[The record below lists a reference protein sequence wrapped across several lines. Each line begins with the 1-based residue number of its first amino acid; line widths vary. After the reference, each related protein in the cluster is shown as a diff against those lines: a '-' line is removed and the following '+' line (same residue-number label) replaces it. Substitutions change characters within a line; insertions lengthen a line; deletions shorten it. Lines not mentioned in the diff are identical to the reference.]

1 MKRLLAVIPARG
13 GSKGLPKKNI
23 LQVKNIPLIAWT
35 IIAAQKSQFID
46 RLVVSSDDDD
56 IIDTAINWKC
66 EVPFRRPIEL
76 STDTSS
82 SIEVVLHAVEQLA
95 GYEYVAILQPTS
107 PLRTGGDIDEAFSM
121 LLESGAPSCV
131 SICESKE
138 SPYLMH
144 ALNVNGRI
152 NSLLDPLYGVTR
164 RQDLPKSYVLNGAIY
179 IARVDWLIEFRTFVT
194 TETLGYIMPVE
205 RSIDIDDEIDLE
217 QFRLLVE

>member
-1 MKRLLAVIPARG
+1 MNKLLAVIPARG
-13 GSKGLPKKNI
+13 GSKGLPRKNI
-23 LQVKNIPLIAWT
+23 LRVKNIPLIAWT
-35 IIAAQKSQFID
+35 IIAAHKSKVVD

-56 IIDTAINWKC
+56 IIDAAVKWEC

-76 STDTSS
+76 STDTAS
-82 SIEVVLHAVEQLA
+82 SIEVILHAVEQLP

-107 PLRTGGDIDEAFSM
+107 PLRTGDDIDDAFSM

-152 NSLLDPLYGVTR
+152 NSLLEPLNGVTR
-164 RQDLPKSYVLNGAIY
+164 RQDLPKSYILNGAIY
-179 IARVDWLIEFRTFVT
+179 IARVDWLIESKTFVT
-194 TETLGYIMPVE
+194 AETVGYVMPVE
-205 RSIDIDDEIDLE
+205 RSIDIDNEIDLE
-217 QFRLLVE
+217 HFRLLVE

>member
-1 MKRLLAVIPARG
+1 MNKLLGVIPARG

-23 LQVKNIPLIAWT
+23 LRVKNIPLIAWT
-35 IIAAQKSQFID
+35 IIAANKSKCID

-56 IIDTAINWKC
+56 IIDTASKWGC
-66 EVPFRRPIEL
+66 EAPFTRPVEL
-76 STDTSS
+76 STDTAS
-82 SIEVVLHAVEQLA
+82 SIEVILHAVEQLP

-107 PLRTGGDIDEAFSM
+107 PLRTAQDIDKAFSL

-144 ALNVNGRI
+144 ALNINGRI
-152 NSLLDPLYGVTR
+152 NSLLDPLNEVTR
-164 RQDLPKSYVLNGAIY
+164 RQDLPKSYILNGAIY
-179 IARVDWLIEFRTFVT
+179 IARVDWLIESKTFVT
-194 TETLGYIMPVE
+194 SETVGYIMPID

-217 QFRLLVE
+217 QFSLLVE